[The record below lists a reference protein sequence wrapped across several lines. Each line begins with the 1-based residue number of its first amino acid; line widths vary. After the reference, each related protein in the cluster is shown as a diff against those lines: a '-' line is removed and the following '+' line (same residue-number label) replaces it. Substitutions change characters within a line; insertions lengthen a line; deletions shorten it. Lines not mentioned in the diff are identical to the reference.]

1 MKRGII
7 IKTVLDFHLV
17 HDSVKFELKKYVKLP
32 NQDFFE
38 KEWKNENISVLL
50 KMKRNNSTWS
60 DITQKA
66 YGKKSLRFTHLSDGS
81 VGIWIVQRI
90 LFEELI
96 NTEDASYNFKKCVV
110 YENFEYELIINV
122 SAEIKNELKNRKK
135 QQAKSYQAQK
145 KKKQDDKK
153 VQYICYNPKPYQGGG
168 FSGK

>member
-1 MKRGII
+1 M
-7 IKTVLDFHLV
+7 
-17 HDSVKFELKKYVKLP
+17 
-32 NQDFFE
+32 
-38 KEWKNENISVLL
+38 
-50 KMKRNNSTWS
+50 
-60 DITQKA
+60 
-66 YGKKSLRFTHLSDGS
+66 
-81 VGIWIVQRI
+81 QRI

>member
-1 MKRGII
+1 M
-7 IKTVLDFHLV
+7 

-50 KMKRNNSTWS
+50 KMKRNNSTWN

-90 LFEELI
+90 PFEELI
-96 NTEDASYNFKKCVV
+96 NTEDASYNFKKSVV

-122 SAEIKNELKNRKK
+122 SAEIKNELMNRKNNK
-135 QQAKSYQAQK
+135 QKVIKHK
-145 KKKQDDKK
+145 KRKNKMIKKYSIYVIIQNPIK
-153 VQYICYNPKPYQGGG
+153 VEVFRENNFK
-168 FSGK
+168 